1 MYLKSLEIERFRAF
15 RHTGVSFRY
24 PGADGSGKLKYPNI
38 NLLLGNNGM
47 GKSAALKAAALALMS
62 PVISSTGYRAYS
74 LARREV
80 DKSPRGRRRQDA
92 RCTWQAGSRGGF
104 RYRAGH
110 YRCRLIRAMWPYL
123 ELQHTGDQQKRTEA
137 NREIDQLTLADVAAR
152 TAPGVSDP
160 SMRPIEPL
168 RANATTPRLGLD
180 RRSSFTG

>member
-74 LARREV
+74 LVRREV
-80 DKSPRGRRRQDA
+80 DKSPRDAAVKTHVALGKQD
-92 RCTWQAGSRGGF
+92 
-104 RYRAGH
+104 
-110 YRCRLIRAMWPYL
+110 L
-123 ELQHTGDQQKRTEA
+123 EEDF
-137 NREIDQLTLADVAAR
+137 D
-152 TAPGVSDP
+152 TAPD
-160 SMRPIEPL
+160 
-168 RANATTPRLGLD
+168 TTAAG
-180 RRSSFTG
+180 